1 MAFATKSVSS
11 FAIIFILV
19 LVIFE
24 VPEIESHDDECLI
37 EYGGDVGLSFCLP
50 EIFPSFCYSRCR
62 KDKGALGGTCIWGED
77 GTVDVKCLCDYCS
90 DIPNDKILSG
100 AEAPEIEAQDSEC
113 LKEYGG
119 NVGFGFCAPQ
129 TFPTICYIRCREDKD
144 AKGGRCITGD
154 AGAFDF
160 KCLCDYCSDKPND
173 QILHGVI

>member
-1 MAFATKSVSS
+1 MAMATKSVSY
-11 FAIIFILV
+11 FTLIFILV
-19 LVIFE
+19 LVF
-24 VPEIESHDDECLI
+24 
-37 EYGGDVGLSFCLP
+37 F
-50 EIFPSFCYSRCR
+50 F
-62 KDKGALGGTCIWGED
+62 
-77 GTVDVKCLCDYCS
+77 
-90 DIPNDKILSG
+90 
-100 AEAPEIEAQDSEC
+100 EAPEIEAQDSEC